1 MLRGF
6 SPNPPPLMKG
16 AKNTAQVSR
25 IQCQLFAHLRSRGLL
40 AMSEFIKH
48 ADFGQG
54 QRTVKQPFLQN
65 TDLSR
70 VEAIEA
76 PDGLNALTEFV
87 GSGSAACHE
96 ISVVPMIDFVNYIVA
111 IESTRFGTNK
121 NARDHPPG
129 VFELNTVCARLSDV
143 LIQCLLN
150 RLLRHIAN
158 YLLFYLATL
167 KYQQ

>member
-96 ISVVPMIDFVNYIVA
+96 ISVGPMIDFVNYIVA

-121 NARDHPPG
+121 NARDHPRAFSNQILYMP
-129 VFELNTVCARLSDV
+129 LIRCAYPVPSESSPSAHSRLSA
-143 LIQCLLN
+143 LLPG
-150 RLLRHIAN
+150 HP
-158 YLLFYLATL
+158 
-167 KYQQ
+167 